1 MSLNIFDIFIILVFL
16 MFMVVGWKNGVIK
29 ELVGFVGV
37 VLVFILSFMFK
48 GVVGNLLCIYLPFFQ
63 FKGYIEGLSTLNI
76 FLYQLLAFILLFA
89 IFLSLYRVLLKISKG
104 LQKVV
109 NYTLV
114 FLIPSK
120 ILGAL
125 VGFLEAW
132 IITFGLL
139 VIVMVPFQR
148 EDEFKE
154 STFANHILYKTPVVS
169 DATSSFI
176 KSVKEVYDLTSKI
189 SMEELEINDAN
200 VQSIDIMLKYDIVDK
215 GTIQK
220 LIKLNK
226 LENIKGVDKVLD
238 KH

>member
-1 MSLNIFDIFIILVFL
+1 MEEKEIEKNEEIVVENKSNTGLKVIIVITGLVEVLIKMSVF
-16 MFMVVGWKNGVIK
+16 V
-29 ELVGFVGV
+29 
-37 VLVFILSFMFK
+37 
-48 GVVGNLLCIYLPFFQ
+48 NL
-63 FKGYIEGLSTLNI
+63 
-76 FLYQLLAFILLFA
+76 
-89 IFLSLYRVLLKISKG
+89 
-104 LQKVV
+104 
-109 NYTLV
+109 
-114 FLIPSK
+114 PSK

-132 IITFGLL
+132 IITFGIL

-154 STFANHILYKTPVVS
+154 STFANHILYKTPVMS

-176 KSVKEVYDLTSKI
+176 KSVEEVYNLSSKI

-200 VQSIDIMLKYDIVDK
+200 VQSIDIMLKYDIIDK
-215 GTIQK
+215 DTIKK